1 MVSIVVG
8 NDLNCPSTDGLDV
21 GHASIIINLN
31 GHTFTGSTG
40 HYGVFNGSFSAVTI
54 ENGTVSGWGAGVA
67 ADGVTNKLTGLRAS
81 YSAGVG
87 LVLGGTGSTA
97 LSNVSFKNDTGIF
110 VSQSNVKVVSNTVR
124 ENTSYGIRVFSGTGA
139 VLQTNQVENNSSHG
153 IQDVGAGTVLTGN
166 VTNAN
171 GGDGVNTVGDGTASV
186 ATTTANYNA
195 AYGIE
200 GAPGGKDGGGNLAKG
215 NTQATQCKDVV
226 CS

>member
-1 MVSIVVG
+1 MFALEENHSSRRRPLNVVVALLSALALAGVSALALRHGASPKPVVLVPQATTAVTCGETIMVSIVVG

-124 ENTSYGIRVFSGTGA
+124 ENTSYGIRVFSG
-139 VLQTNQVENNSSHG
+139 
-153 IQDVGAGTVLTGN
+153 
-166 VTNAN
+166 
-171 GGDGVNTVGDGTASV
+171 
-186 ATTTANYNA
+186 
-195 AYGIE
+195 
-200 GAPGGKDGGGNLAKG
+200 
-215 NTQATQCKDVV
+215 
-226 CS
+226 